1 MSIPNSRVA
10 KWDNVKAF
18 LMILVVL
25 GHGIAA
31 YISDSGLLSNIYLWL
46 TVFHMPL
53 FMFVT
58 GLFSKSFV
66 NAPRF
71 NYNKIISYILVFFFI
86 KITIH
91 FTLLIVR
98 GKGSFSLLSEKGT
111 PWYIFVTAVF
121 MSLTYIIKRFNPKK
135 VLVISVALAL
145 GVGYINEIGDVLTLS
160 KMFTFYPYF
169 FLGYMLD
176 RDKLLGFS
184 NKKVVRAVSGA
195 VILLYTLGIFT
206 IGDKIFSLRYVFSGN
221 NPYIEFGTDWY
232 PLGAVLRLF
241 CYAFSSV
248 IGFAVISIIP
258 NKRIP
263 LLTNIG
269 AKTLTVYSLHRQ
281 VLYILEY
288 TALVPIVAV
297 LPDYYLGA
305 VMLLISV
312 AISLILSIKP
322 FEYILY
328 PCTKCEKWLNP
339 ITKWLKK

>member
-31 YISDSGLLSNIYLWL
+31 YIDQSGLLSNVYLWL

-53 FMFVT
+53 FMFMT

-91 FTLLIVR
+91 LTLLVVR

-121 MSLTYIIKRFNPKK
+121 MSLTYVIKRFNHKK
-135 VLVISVALAL
+135 VLVVSVALAL

-160 KMFTFYPYF
+160 KMFTFYPF
-169 FLGYMLD
+169 FFSGYMLD
-176 RDKLLGFS
+176 REKLLGFT

-206 IGDKIFSLRYVFSGN
+206 VGDKIFSLRYVFSGN
-221 NPYIEFGTDWY
+221 NPYIEFGADWY
-232 PLGAVLRLF
+232 PFGAVLRLG
-241 CYAFSSV
+241 CYIFSSV

-288 TALVPIVAV
+288 TVLVPIVAV
-297 LPDYYLGA
+297 LPDYYLGL
-305 VMLLISV
+305 VMFVGSLLISLLL
-312 AISLILSIKP
+312 SLKP
-322 FEYILY
+322 FDYILY

>member
-1 MSIPNSRVA
+1 MSKTNSRIA

-31 YISDSGLLSNIYLWL
+31 YISQSGLLSNIYLWL

-71 NYNKIISYILVFFFI
+71 NCNKIISYILIFFFI
-86 KITIH
+86 KVTIH
-91 FTLLIVR
+91 LTLLLVR
-98 GKGSFSLLSEKGT
+98 GKGNFTWLSEKGT

-121 MSLTYIIKRFNPKK
+121 MSLTYVIKRFNPKK

-145 GVGYINEIGDVLTLS
+145 AVGYIGEIGDVLTLS

-176 RDKLLGFS
+176 RNKLLEFV
-184 NKKVVRAVSGA
+184 NKKPARILSG
-195 VILLYTLGIFT
+195 VLLTVYTLGIFT
-206 IGDKIFSLRYVFSGN
+206 VGDKIYSLRYVFSGN
-221 NPYIEFGTDWY
+221 NPYIEFGADWY
-232 PLGAVLRLF
+232 PFGAVLRF
-241 CYAFSSV
+241 GCYIFSSV
-248 IGFAVISIIP
+248 IGFAVISLLP

-263 LLTNIG
+263 LFTNIG

-288 TALVPIVAV
+288 TVLIPVVAV
-297 LPDYYLGA
+297 LPDYYLGL
-305 VMLLISV
+305 VMIAGSMLITLLL
-312 AISLILSIKP
+312 SLKP
-322 FEYILY
+322 FDYILY
-328 PCTKCEKWLNP
+328 PFTKCEKWLAPMTN
-339 ITKWLKK
+339 WLKK